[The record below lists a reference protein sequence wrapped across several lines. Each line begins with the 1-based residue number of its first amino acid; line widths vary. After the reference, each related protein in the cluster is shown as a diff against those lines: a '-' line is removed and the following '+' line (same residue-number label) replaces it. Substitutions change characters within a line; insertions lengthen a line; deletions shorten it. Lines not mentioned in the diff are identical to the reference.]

1 MSASYWDQVIS
12 DGLTVPSDRPLGDL
26 TADLTRMLGSPDPG
40 ERDGTAYPTLTTWIR
55 RGVYDDLLPGLGD
68 GMAAGLR
75 VGLGGPEDDSVF
87 RRAFSVRVLTE
98 CVHRDNDRALVPRD
112 TVFAWGDRIATWYLR
127 ELDVRAH
134 VAGKGW
140 AHAVAHGADAVG
152 ALAGSPH
159 FVAPELTVLLDVL
172 ADRVLL
178 PVDGV
183 FCHGEL
189 DRMARATM
197 AVLRRD
203 VLPLSVLE
211 PWVRRLSAA
220 ATATFPSGAL
230 PAEDGTDPGGE
241 PGGEPTGDDPFTRT
255 GHPEAFLRA
264 LHLQLALAG
273 AAPAVRPDLLLV
285 LVDALR
291 ATNRHHLRPR

>member
-1 MSASYWDQVIS
+1 M
-12 DGLTVPSDRPLGDL
+12 
-26 TADLTRMLGSPDPG
+26 
-40 ERDGTAYPTLTTWIR
+40 
-55 RGVYDDLLPGLGD
+55 
-68 GMAAGLR
+68 
-75 VGLGGPEDDSVF
+75 
-87 RRAFSVRVLTE
+87 RVLTE

-140 AHAVAHGADAVG
+140 AHAVAHGADAIG

-178 PVDGV
+178 PVDGASARRAR
-183 FCHGEL
+183 
-189 DRMARATM
+189 RMPGHRRA
-197 AVLRRD
+197 AAY
-203 VLPLSVLE
+203 VLPLVLE
-211 PWVRRLSAA
+211 PGCGGWPPRPPRRRSCPGRPDPPRGRRPRR
-220 ATATFPSGAL
+220 T
-230 PAEDGTDPGGE
+230 PAR
-241 PGGEPTGDDPFTRT
+241 PTDDPFPTT
-255 GHPEAFLRA
+255 GNPEAFLRA
-264 LHLQLALAG
+264 LHLQLALAR

-291 ATNRHHLRPR
+291 ATNRHYLRPH